1 MSGPWNAAPYVPAT
15 PTGVAG
21 WVRIIGRGVP
31 LVAVIVTCLPLMMM
45 VRMVE
50 RPLTGD
56 RRPVSGL
63 FPMMVSRVALALI
76 GIRYRVVGRP
86 MTGPG
91 AIVAN
96 HSSWLDIFALNAGMR
111 LSFVAKS
118 EVAGW
123 AGIGPLARAS
133 GTVFIRRDRAAATDQ
148 IGTLTDQLT
157 AGQPLLIFP
166 EGTSTDGRH
175 LVPFKPTLF
184 AAFLG
189 GLQRDRMQVQPVS
202 VIWKGPAGG
211 DPRVYGWWGD
221 MDFGPHL
228 LAVLALP
235 RQGAVTVQYHPPV
248 QVADHPDRK
257 ALARVTHAMVAAGL
271 RDAGVLAP

>member
-1 MSGPWNAAPYVPAT
+1 MSGPWNAAPYVPFSR
-15 PTGVAG
+15 PGVAG
-21 WVRIIGRGVP
+21 WVRIVGRGVP
-31 LVAVIVTCLPLMMM
+31 LVALILLCLPLMML

-50 RPLTGD
+50 RPLIGA

-63 FPMMVSRVALALI
+63 FPKIVSRAALALI

-86 MTGPG
+86 MAGQG

-133 GTVFIRRDRAAATDQ
+133 GTVFIRRDRAAAAGQVPILADHMA
-148 IGTLTDQLT
+148 
-157 AGQPLLIFP
+157 AGQPLLFFP

-184 AAFLG
+184 AAFLSDPVRA
-189 GLQRDRMQVQPVS
+189 GLQVQPVS
-202 VIWKGPAGG
+202 VVWHGPKGG

-221 MDFGPHL
+221 MAFGPHL

-235 RQGAVTVQYHPPV
+235 RQGSVTVQYHPPLRV
-248 QVADHPDRK
+248 TDHPDRK
-257 ALARVTHAMVAAGL
+257 ALARVTHAAIETGL